1 MRTRSKITEVQEVV
15 HPGAILDQVLKERE
29 MSQKDLSDAIGKSTP
44 VINDIIKRRRSISP
58 EIAYMLEAIFEDIPA
73 IEWLSYQSQ
82 YDLAMIQTDEDVAN
96 KRGKL
101 EEWNQLKNFF
111 NASYLK
117 KKLGLNGSPEE
128 NIERIYQ
135 FFRVKSVNE
144 LQQKAT
150 STVSYFKQSTTQDV
164 DPVNLMTWMLMVR
177 KLSNDQPALKTQF
190 DQKLVNE
197 LIQKLNMIFY
207 KNVNT
212 AEKTEKVLNKYGV
225 KLIIEKNLEK
235 TPVDGYSFWDG
246 DNPTIAVS
254 MRYKRLDNF
263 AFAIMHELGHIVK
276 HIKKSN
282 AKVDYIDIIKR
293 DIEDEK
299 ELEANKFAETALFAG
314 ATDKLEELF
323 EKLKRSPFTAKRPI
337 TMAAQTFKINPGIIT
352 GQFQHYC
359 NTYSVCRDL
368 LANVN

>member
-1 MRTRSKITEVQEVV
+1 MPTRSKTTEVQEVV

-44 VINDIIKRRRSISP
+44 VINDIIKQRRSISP

-82 YDLAMIQTDEDVAN
+82 YDLAMIQIDEAVAN

-128 NIERIYQ
+128 NIEKIYQ

-164 DPVNLMTWMLMVR
+164 DSVNLMTWMLMVR
-177 KLSNDQPALKTQF
+177 KLSNDQPALKVQF
-190 DQKLVNE
+190 DHKLVNE

-207 KNVNT
+207 KNENT

-235 TPVDGYSFWDG
+235 TPVDG
-246 DNPTIAVS
+246 
-254 MRYKRLDNF
+254 
-263 AFAIMHELGHIVK
+263 
-276 HIKKSN
+276 
-282 AKVDYIDIIKR
+282 
-293 DIEDEK
+293 
-299 ELEANKFAETALFAG
+299 
-314 ATDKLEELF
+314 
-323 EKLKRSPFTAKRPI
+323 
-337 TMAAQTFKINPGIIT
+337 
-352 GQFQHYC
+352 
-359 NTYSVCRDL
+359 
-368 LANVN
+368 